1 MARRPFALQL
11 LLDQSRARL
20 DEVTGQLGRLIAH
33 EQEGSHKLKQLEEY
47 RQEYALRFS
56 EAARNGLG
64 MDALRN
70 YSAFMERIDKAIEAQ
85 RALLEQSRRNT
96 ETGKQAWV
104 EQRNRKLAFDT
115 LHTRHRTRESSL
127 ERRREQRQTEE
138 HLGNRF
144 HAKTDPQDD

>member
-1 MARRPFALQL
+1 MARPFSLQL

-20 DEVTGQLGRLIAH
+20 DEVTGQLGQLIAH
-33 EQEGSHKLKQLEEY
+33 EQEGSHKLKQLEDY
-47 RQEYALRFS
+47 REEYAARFS
-56 EAARNGLG
+56 EAARCGLG

-70 YSAFMERIDKAIEAQ
+70 YSAFMERIDQAIEAQ

-96 ETGKQAWV
+96 KAGKQAWV

-115 LHTRHRTRESSL
+115 LHDRHRTRESSL
-127 ERRREQRQTEE
+127 ERRREQRQAEE

-144 HAKTDPQDD
+144 HTKTDPQDD